1 MNKLCEDYII
11 TSVLFFVTAFIV
23 YIFLN
28 IPNDPITLP
37 MLAQKSGWF
46 SNNLGILSK
55 YIAGLMLVTGFIFPV
70 YFMIK
75 TPIDGNP
82 SDLARFGDRI
92 LWGYVALGAFNLIVL
107 RIAVFFDI

>member
-1 MNKLCEDYII
+1 MNKLCKDYII

-55 YIAGLMLVTGFIFPV
+55 YIAGLMLITGISLPV
-70 YFMIK
+70 YFMMK
-75 TPIDGNP
+75 TAIDGSP

-92 LWGYVALGAFNLIVL
+92 LWGYVALGSFILIVL
-107 RIAVFFDI
+107 RVAVFFDI